1 MKRNLKNIKYG
12 FCAEWGHLGEFQR
25 KIYKKYKTRGVWLR
39 FLKLV
44 ILACNSVA
52 KWFDQ
57 AVAHTHEFGH
67 MDLMKYV
74 VLSYS
79 NYLRS
84 NPIFSGGDTHV

>member
-1 MKRNLKNIKYG
+1 M
-12 FCAEWGHLGEFQR
+12 R
-25 KIYKKYKTRGVWLR
+25 KICKKYKTRGVWLR

-57 AVAHTHEFGH
+57 VVAHTHEFGH

-74 VLSYS
+74 VIILFKLS
-79 NYLRS
+79 
-84 NPIFSGGDTHV
+84 